1 MVTCGGLD
9 SDRKTKVFPVMN
21 RAFDVCDQFSE
32 KPRFGMGSFFFLD
45 LFVRWCG
52 RKKKKKSEKGIV
64 EIFFEMRKQKMDQR
78 YS

>member
-1 MVTCGGLD
+1 VATRGGLD

-21 RAFDVCDQFSE
+21 RASDVCDQFSE

-52 RKKKKKSEKGIV
+52 SKKKKEKWII
-64 EIFFEMRKQKMDQR
+64 EIFEMWKRKMDQR